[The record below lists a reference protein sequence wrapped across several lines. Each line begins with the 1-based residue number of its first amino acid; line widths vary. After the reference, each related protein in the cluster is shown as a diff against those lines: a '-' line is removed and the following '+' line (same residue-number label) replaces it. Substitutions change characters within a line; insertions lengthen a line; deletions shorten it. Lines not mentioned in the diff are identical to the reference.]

1 MTSPSTGKR
10 DLQRLLAGLS
20 PRVAAEPY
28 VFVAVDDGRVPAGV
42 EPFATVREDEGLSLV
57 LPQRQA
63 DHAGLAYD
71 YVAVGITLQVHSDLA
86 AVGLTAAVAT
96 RLAEAGISCNVI
108 AGVHHDHLFVPR
120 ERAEQAVA
128 ELERLAMEATT
139 IPRPIVPVSP
149 ADLPAGGL
157 PSGWSVPHPG
167 VDDHAR
173 VQAVLGQW
181 WGGLGGEAGARE
193 RAALLPRLYVEHFT
207 DTSYLVE
214 DDNGRLVAF
223 LIGFLSPS
231 RPSTAYVHLVGV
243 DPAAQRAGMGRWLY
257 ARFSAAA
264 VARSAREVECI
275 TSPSNQNSIAFH
287 TRLGFRI
294 DPGDRTVDGIP
305 VHSDHDGPGLHRVV
319 FTRHLD
325 ARGPTRPR
333 DPEELPC
340 PTASP

>member
-1 MTSPSTGKR
+1 MTSPAPGER

-20 PRVAAEPY
+20 PRLAAEPY
-28 VFVAVDDGRVPAGV
+28 VFVAVDDGGVPAGV
-42 EPFATVREDEGLSLV
+42 EPFATVREEEGLSLV

-71 YVAVGITLQVHSDLA
+71 YVAVGITLQVHSELA

-96 RLAEAGISCNVI
+96 RLAQVGISCNVI

-120 ERAEQAVA
+120 KRAEQAVA
-128 ELERLAMEATT
+128 ELERLATEAVA
-139 IPRPIVPVSP
+139 IPRPIVAVSP
-149 ADLPAGGL
+149 AELPAGAL
-157 PSGWSVPHPG
+157 PSGWSVRHPG

-173 VQAVLGQW
+173 VQAVLGHW

-193 RAALLPRLYVEHFT
+193 RAALLPRLFFEHFT
-207 DTSYLVE
+207 DTSYLIE
-214 DDNGRLVAF
+214 HDNGRLVAF
-223 LIGFLSPS
+223 LIGFLSPA
-231 RPSTAYVHLVGV
+231 RPNTAYVHLVGV
-243 DPAAQRAGMGRWLY
+243 DPAAQRPGLGRWLY

-264 VARSAREVECI
+264 VARGAREVECI

-294 DPGDRTVDGIP
+294 EPGDRTVDGIP

-319 FTRHLD
+319 FTRRLD
-325 ARGPTRPR
+325 ARGPTRPP
-333 DPEELPC
+333 DPEELLC